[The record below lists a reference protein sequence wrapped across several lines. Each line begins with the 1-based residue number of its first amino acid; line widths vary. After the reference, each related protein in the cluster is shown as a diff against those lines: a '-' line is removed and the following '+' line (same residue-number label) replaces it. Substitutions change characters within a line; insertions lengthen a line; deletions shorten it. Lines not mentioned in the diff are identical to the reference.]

1 MSAEILLCVVV
12 AITDGDT
19 LTVRCAQETIKTR
32 LSEIDAPEKSQPW
45 GQRSKEALSSMCF
58 GKSAELRPLNTDRYG
73 RTVARVVCDGVD
85 VNLAQV
91 RAGMAWAYRKYLRD
105 PIILAAEDTARV
117 ERRGLWA
124 DSTPLPPWEWR
135 AWVRTHKISQ

>member
-1 MSAEILLCVVV
+1 MSAEILLCVIV
-12 AITDGDT
+12 AIADGDT
-19 LTVRCAQETIKTR
+19 LTARCAQETIKTR

-91 RAGMAWAYRKYLRD
+91 RTGMAWAYRKYLRD
-105 PIILAAEDTARV
+105 PAVLVAEDTARV

-124 DSTPLPPWEWR
+124 DSNPLPPWEWR
-135 AWVRTHKISQ
+135 ASFRTR

>member
-12 AITDGDT
+12 AIADGDT
-19 LTVRCAQETIKTR
+19 LTARCAQETIKTR

-91 RAGMAWAYRKYLRD
+91 RTGMAWAYRKYLRD
-105 PIILAAEDTARV
+105 PAVLVAEDTARV
-117 ERRGLWA
+117 ERQGLWA
-124 DSTPLPPWEWR
+124 DSNPLPPWEWR
-135 AWVRTHKISQ
+135 AWVRTHKSSQ